1 MCDTLCQVDFNK
13 WKNEDSDDE
22 DGAGDDMANVSMNL
36 KILLGRLVSEAGSEL
51 GIKKK
56 QESRKERKHGF
67 DQEKTKQKKNR

>member
-36 KILLGRLVSEAGSEL
+36 KMLGRLVSEAGSEL
-51 GIKKK
+51 GILKKK

-67 DQEKTKQKKNR
+67 DQEKTKKNR